1 MLETSKGRYGY
12 CQQVYGGIAM
22 SMREPYKPQT
32 VLFDSSAIVQV
43 SWRTTYE
50 IRRELKML
58 ALETNKSL
66 ADVLEEAVEDYLQK
80 YGRL

>member
-1 MLETSKGRYGY
+1 
-12 CQQVYGGIAM
+12 M

-32 VLFDSSAIVQV
+32 VLFDSSTIVQI

-50 IRRELKML
+50 IRRKLKIL

-80 YGRL
+80 YDRL

>member
-1 MLETSKGRYGY
+1 
-12 CQQVYGGIAM
+12 M

-32 VLFDSSAIVQV
+32 VLFDSSAIVQI

-50 IRRELKML
+50 IRRKLKIF